1 MSILKLTPACKDYLW
16 GGTKL
21 ITDYGKRYDGACLA
35 ETWELSGHPDGPSV
49 LASGPDAGKTL
60 AEYLAAH
67 PGALGEHGRKF
78 AELPVLI
85 KLIDAAKDLSI
96 QVHPDDAYARAHEGQ
111 NGKTEMWYVLSAE
124 PDAFLYCG
132 FSRDISRDELA
143 RRIADNTLPEVL
155 RRVNVK
161 AGDTVFIP
169 AGTIHAICRGIVVAE
184 VQQSSNVTYRVCD
197 YGRLGPDGKPRALHI
212 AQALDVTRRTAS
224 LMPDSA
230 ATRFM
235 NSGKEPKP
243 RGWLR
248 PMDSSKG
255 RADSSVPQQ
264 THSSARMRF
273 RLFSDIPANAAIVP
287 GASFAMR
294 STQKSS
300 GCIPSCFAASAIV
313 FPDRWAYSM
322 QLEAVRRMESQS
334 LPDFV
339 SSRAIFCCSAGFSHS
354 VRRMEISSIAS

>member
-67 PGALGEHGRKF
+67 PGALGEHGQKF

-111 NGKTEMWYVLSAE
+111 NGKTEIWYVLSAE

-212 AQALDVTRRTAS
+212 AQALDVTRRTAGVPTPDFGGHLARCDYFTVDLLAAPQAALCGTESFLS
-224 LMPDSA
+224 LLIFDGEGEVRCGGETVRAKKGDSLFLPA
-230 ATRFM
+230 GSGEVRLTGTLRALATR
-235 NSGKEPKP
+235 
-243 RGWLR
+243 
-248 PMDSSKG
+248 
-255 RADSSVPQQ
+255 
-264 THSSARMRF
+264 
-273 RLFSDIPANAAIVP
+273 I
-287 GASFAMR
+287 
-294 STQKSS
+294 
-300 GCIPSCFAASAIV
+300 
-313 FPDRWAYSM
+313 
-322 QLEAVRRMESQS
+322 
-334 LPDFV
+334 
-339 SSRAIFCCSAGFSHS
+339 
-354 VRRMEISSIAS
+354 

>member
-1 MSILKLTPACKDYLW
+1 MSILKLPPACKDYLW

-21 ITDYGKRYDGACLA
+21 ITDYGKRYDGARLA

-49 LASGPDAGKTL
+49 LASGPDAGKSL
-60 AEYLAAH
+60 ADYLAAH

-124 PDAFLYCG
+124 PDACLYCG
-132 FSRDISRDELA
+132 FSRDISRDELK
-143 RRIADNTLPEVL
+143 RRIADNALPEVL

-212 AQALDVTRRTAS
+212 AQALDVTRRTAGVPTPDFGGHLARCGYFTVDLLAAPQATLCGTESFLS
-224 LMPDSA
+224 LLIFDGEGEVRCGGETVRARKGDSLFLPA
-230 ATRFM
+230 GSGEVRLTGTLRALATR
-235 NSGKEPKP
+235 
-243 RGWLR
+243 
-248 PMDSSKG
+248 
-255 RADSSVPQQ
+255 
-264 THSSARMRF
+264 
-273 RLFSDIPANAAIVP
+273 I
-287 GASFAMR
+287 
-294 STQKSS
+294 
-300 GCIPSCFAASAIV
+300 
-313 FPDRWAYSM
+313 
-322 QLEAVRRMESQS
+322 
-334 LPDFV
+334 
-339 SSRAIFCCSAGFSHS
+339 
-354 VRRMEISSIAS
+354 

>member
-1 MSILKLTPACKDYLW
+1 MSILKLAPACKDYLW

-21 ITDYGKRYDGACLA
+21 ITDYGKRYDGARLA

-60 AEYLAAH
+60 ADYLAAH

-111 NGKTEMWYVLSAE
+111 NGKTEMWYVLSAA

-132 FSRDISRDELA
+132 FSRDISRDELK

-212 AQALDVTRRTAS
+212 AQALDVTRRTAGVPT
-224 LMPDSA
+224 PDFGGHLARCDYFTVDLLA
-230 ATRFM
+230 AQ
-235 NSGKEPKP
+235 GVKA
-243 RGWLR
+243 GLLR
-248 PMDSSKG
+248 PITVWPYPYERLAALS
-255 RADSSVPQQ
+255 REPSV
-264 THSSARMRF
+264 
-273 RLFSDIPANAAIVP
+273 
-287 GASFAMR
+287 
-294 STQKSS
+294 K
-300 GCIPSCFAASAIV
+300 
-313 FPDRWAYSM
+313 
-322 QLEAVRRMESQS
+322 AVVAVEM
-334 LPDFV
+334 
-339 SSRAIFCCSAGFSHS
+339 SAGQMLDDVKIAVGGCKPISFVGHTGG
-354 VRRMEISSIAS
+354 VIPTQHEIAAAALAALGR

>member
-1 MSILKLTPACKDYLW
+1 MSILKLAPACKDYLW

-21 ITDYGKRYDGACLA
+21 ITDYGKRYDGARLA
-35 ETWELSGHPDGPSV
+35 ETWDLSGHPDGPSV

-111 NGKTEMWYVLSAE
+111 NGKTEMWYVLSAA

-132 FSRDISRDELA
+132 FSRDISRDELK

-212 AQALDVTRRTAS
+212 AQALDVTRRIALHNEGKGAKYTRGRRPVCEIYRECCA
-224 LMPDSA
+224 DRSA
-230 ATRFM
+230 A
-235 NSGKEPKP
+235 
-243 RGWLR
+243 LR
-248 PMDSSKG
+248 REAAVKRLS
-255 RADSSVPQQ
+255 RQQ
-264 THSSARMRF
+264 K
-273 RLFSDIPANAAIVP
+273 LQLAA
-287 GASFAMR
+287 
-294 STQKSS
+294 SS
-300 GCIPSCFAASAIV
+300 GQGRGGA
-313 FPDRWAYSM
+313 
-322 QLEAVRRMESQS
+322 
-334 LPDFV
+334 
-339 SSRAIFCCSAGFSHS
+339 
-354 VRRMEISSIAS
+354 

>member
-1 MSILKLTPACKDYLW
+1 MSILKLAPACKDYLW

-21 ITDYGKRYDGACLA
+21 ITDYGKRYDGARLA

-49 LASGPDAGKTL
+49 LTSGPDAGKTL

-132 FSRDISRDELA
+132 FSRDISRDELK

-161 AGDTVFIP
+161 AGDTVERGELLFETVTGTLDGLYAPDRQVVSDAAGVIATVDAGNGTSVEKDAKIATIYP
-169 AGTIHAICRGIVVAE
+169 NDAMQIKMVISEADLMDVTVGGKAEIEFNWDADSGRRFEGTISSISYLSE
-184 VQQSSNVTYRVCD
+184 KQS
-197 YGRLGPDGKPRALHI
+197 
-212 AQALDVTRRTAS
+212 
-224 LMPDSA
+224 DSA
-230 ATRFM
+230 A
-235 NSGKEPKP
+235 
-243 RGWLR
+243 
-248 PMDSSKG
+248 
-255 RADSSVPQQ
+255 
-264 THSSARMRF
+264 
-273 RLFSDIPANAAIVP
+273 
-287 GASFAMR
+287 
-294 STQKSS
+294 
-300 GCIPSCFAASAIV
+300 
-313 FPDRWAYSM
+313 
-322 QLEAVRRMESQS
+322 SQS
-334 LPDFV
+334 AQYVAYVDFTPDET
-339 SSRAIFCCSAGFSHS
+339 
-354 VRRMEISSIAS
+354 VRIGMTVIVYVE

>member
-1 MSILKLTPACKDYLW
+1 MKGDRFHVHSQGLAPACKDYLW

-21 ITDYGKRYDGACLA
+21 ITDYGKRYDGARLA

-96 QVHPDDAYARAHEGQ
+96 QVHPDDDYARAHEGQ

-132 FSRDISRDELA
+132 FSRDISRDELK

-197 YGRLGPDGKPRALHI
+197 YGRLGPTESPAPC
-212 AQALDVTRRTAS
+212 TSRR
-224 LMPDSA
+224 
-230 ATRFM
+230 
-235 NSGKEPKP
+235 
-243 RGWLR
+243 
-248 PMDSSKG
+248 
-255 RADSSVPQQ
+255 
-264 THSSARMRF
+264 
-273 RLFSDIPANAAIVP
+273 
-287 GASFAMR
+287 
-294 STQKSS
+294 
-300 GCIPSCFAASAIV
+300 
-313 FPDRWAYSM
+313 RWT
-322 QLEAVRRMESQS
+322 
-334 LPDFV
+334 
-339 SSRAIFCCSAGFSHS
+339 
-354 VRRMEISSIAS
+354 

>member
-1 MSILKLTPACKDYLW
+1 MSILKLAPACKDYLW

-21 ITDYGKRYDGACLA
+21 ITDYGKRYDGARLA

-85 KLIDAAKDLSI
+85 KLIDAAKDLS
-96 QVHPDDAYARAHEGQ
+96 
-111 NGKTEMWYVLSAE
+111 
-124 PDAFLYCG
+124 DAFLYCG

-155 RRVNVK
+155 CRVNVK

-212 AQALDVTRRTAS
+212 AQALDVTRRTAGVPT
-224 LMPDSA
+224 PDFGGHLARCDYFTVDLLAAPQAATCGGRGPLRRRGRQSEEGREPLSPRRQRRSA
-230 ATRFM
+230 AH
-235 NSGKEPKP
+235 GHAP
-243 RGWLR
+243 RPR
-248 PMDSSKG
+248 H
-255 RADSSVPQQ
+255 
-264 THSSARMRF
+264 TH
-273 RLFSDIPANAAIVP
+273 L
-287 GASFAMR
+287 
-294 STQKSS
+294 
-300 GCIPSCFAASAIV
+300 
-313 FPDRWAYSM
+313 
-322 QLEAVRRMESQS
+322 
-334 LPDFV
+334 
-339 SSRAIFCCSAGFSHS
+339 SAGNKESGRSAPRFSRFPYGCCCCWEL
-354 VRRMEISSIAS
+354 V